1 MMDVMQVK
9 EVLPGLHASGPE
21 LLPFAPKLSIRA
33 FLLQRDRGNLLVYG
47 ARGLEKDAETIRAL
61 GGASRHFL
69 NHWHEAMFMP
79 DNAPAPVFVH
89 EQDSAPA
96 SKRTRVDDTFSHRHL
111 IDDDF
116 EVIPTPGHTSGA
128 TAFLWDSGRH
138 RFLFTGD
145 TILLDEGSWVAAV
158 LASSDRARYIESLE
172 LVRQLD
178 FDVLVPWAASVG
190 HPFHAATDADDNKQ
204 RIDAILDRLRRGED
218 H

>member
-1 MMDVMQVK
+1 MDVMQV
-9 EVLPGLHASGPE
+9 EGVLPGLHASGPE
-21 LLPFAPKLSIRA
+21 ALPFAPKLSIRA
-33 FLLQRDRGNLLVYG
+33 FLLQRDQGNLLVYG
-47 ARGLEKDAETIRAL
+47 APGLETDAETIRAL
-61 GGASRHFL
+61 GGASRHYL

-79 DNAPAPVFVH
+79 DNVPASVLVH
-89 EQDSAPA
+89 QQDSAPA
-96 SKRTRVDDTFSHRHL
+96 SQRTRVDDTFSHRHL

-145 TILLDEGSWVAAV
+145 TILLDEGSWVAAI
-158 LASSDRARYIESLE
+158 LDSSDRARYIESLE
-172 LVRQLD
+172 LIRQLD

-190 HPFHAATDADDNKQ
+190 QPFHAATDADDNKQ